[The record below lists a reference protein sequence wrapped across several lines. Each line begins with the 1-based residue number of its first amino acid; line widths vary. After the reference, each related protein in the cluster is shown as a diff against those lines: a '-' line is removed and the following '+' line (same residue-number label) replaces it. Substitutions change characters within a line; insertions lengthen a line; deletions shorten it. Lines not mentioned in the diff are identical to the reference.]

1 MSSRTLPI
9 DSIDSGTLYFY
20 NGDTV
25 VFKLVEQNEWT
36 LHGLKMKGN
45 LWSLKNYA
53 KESIFKYTLNNKDQ
67 VFYTQKPFEKNPMT
81 KTEMANNIMG
91 KKTANYEYK
100 AKGEFLK
107 GFAFGIILSM
117 LDTYEFRNTY
127 DKGFFK
133 NSASWLTISSPFLS
147 TPLIKLKLKQLN
159 NTRDYLEVDNL
170 EACYFQGY
178 DQIFMR
184 KNTKSVLSG
193 SILGASLIV
202 ATKILLSP

>member
-1 MSSRTLPI
+1 MSSRILPI

-81 KTEMANNIMG
+81 GVIRWRYTDESPDKFGWPNYGRILKTNG
-91 KKTANYEYK
+91 RK
-100 AKGEFLK
+100 
-107 GFAFGIILSM
+107 
-117 LDTYEFRNTY
+117 R
-127 DKGFFK
+127 
-133 NSASWLTISSPFLS
+133 
-147 TPLIKLKLKQLN
+147 
-159 NTRDYLEVDNL
+159 TR
-170 EACYFQGY
+170 
-178 DQIFMR
+178 
-184 KNTKSVLSG
+184 
-193 SILGASLIV
+193 
-202 ATKILLSP
+202 